1 MTTRQLKY
9 VRSVR
14 RIYMNRLNSSAQS
27 GNKWDFMFIPTLE
40 ERVKKLEVLI
50 TELTQRILIIEKI
63 RTSGRASKELT
74 IKEKIMP
81 IYKVLQ
87 EFELEGVAQSVD
99 SQVELSEEAAA
110 PLVAEGKVELVPA
123 VE

>member
-1 MTTRQLKY
+1 
-9 VRSVR
+9 
-14 RIYMNRLNSSAQS
+14 MNRLNSSAQS

-110 PLVAEGKVELVPA
+110 PLVAEGKVELAPVA
-123 VE
+123 E